1 MKNFIQPGRALTV
14 AAPTG
19 GVSSG
24 DVVIVGA
31 LIGIATT
38 DAVAGADIEIDC
50 EGVYQVSK
58 KVDDVFAV
66 GDLVYWD
73 ATPGEATVTATG
85 NTVLGIA
92 VQAATGPATAVRV
105 KLLPVHGAASAAA
118 LAALDARVTAL
129 E

>member
-1 MKNFIQPGRALTV
+1 MKNYFQPGRALTV
-14 AAPTG
+14 VAPEG

-24 DVVIVGA
+24 DVVIVGS
-31 LIGIATT
+31 IVGIATT
-38 DAVAGADIEIDC
+38 DALAGADVEIET
-50 EGVYQVSK
+50 EGVFSLPK
-58 KVDDVFAV
+58 KTGDVFTV
-66 GDLVYWD
+66 GALVYWD
-73 ATPGEATVTATG
+73 AIPGEATVTATG

-92 VQAATGPATAVRV
+92 VQAAAGPAGTVRV